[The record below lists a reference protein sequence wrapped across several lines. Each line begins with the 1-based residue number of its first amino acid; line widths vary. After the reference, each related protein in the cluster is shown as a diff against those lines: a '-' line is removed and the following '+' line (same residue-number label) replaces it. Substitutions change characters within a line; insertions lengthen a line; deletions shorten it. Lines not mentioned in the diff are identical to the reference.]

1 MSQSINLYKQLAKH
15 KLFNKSVNF
24 NLYTREMMAHGFLHL
39 IGYDHNNKK
48 NHSIMI
54 KKQLDLLTL

>member
-1 MSQSINLYKQLAKH
+1 MCIRDSDYIKKE
-15 KLFNKSVNF
+15 SVNF

-48 NHSIMI
+48 SYSIMK
-54 KKQLDLLTL
+54 KKQLDLLNL